1 MRSLISD
8 YVARVPK
15 AKYLPF
21 SRPLLAALMENAKT
35 QKQFPWATAIV
46 AATVVVITAFALTAY
61 MKTGRAVKDTADKLI
76 DKVPEIARNF
86 ITGNITHSFQE
97 SIPQIA
103 STRGDVLELAVSRS
117 DETFKRTDDKRI
129 GWGWVSLGTTVAE
142 IRAPVTFRYHLRLS
156 DTWRLASR
164 DRVCLVLAP
173 QIRPSLPPAIHTTEM
188 EKRAESGWA
197 RFDKNDKLD
206 ELERSMTATLEQ
218 RASDAA
224 HIQLVR
230 EACRQSVAEF
240 VKKWLMRE
248 EHWRSDRFTAIV
260 VVFSDEATFKSDQEL
275 SAFRYEPTIR
285 LEQN

>member
-1 MRSLISD
+1 
-8 YVARVPK
+8 
-15 AKYLPF
+15 
-21 SRPLLAALMENAKT
+21 
-35 QKQFPWATAIV
+35 
-46 AATVVVITAFALTAY
+46 
-61 MKTGRAVKDTADKLI
+61 
-76 DKVPEIARNF
+76 
-86 ITGNITHSFQE
+86 
-97 SIPQIA
+97 
-103 STRGDVLELAVSRS
+103 
-117 DETFKRTDDKRI
+117 
-129 GWGWVSLGTTVAE
+129 
-142 IRAPVTFRYHLRLS
+142 
-156 DTWRLASR
+156 
-164 DRVCLVLAP
+164 
-173 QIRPSLPPAIHTTEM
+173 M